1 MAGGRMPKFELTDL
15 GDAGRERLNPHGAGR
30 MEISGHVDPVRSPVP
45 DPSVEGGGGPDPVGN
60 RDQNRDRGND
70 GGRGDAEVVEKS
82 AEPPG
87 TRTQGPRLHQAR
99 ASTLVIGATET
110 PSRVHRAS
118 RDLRKR
124 VDGRTRTEH
133 G

>member
-1 MAGGRMPKFELTDL
+1 MAGGRKPKFELTDL

-70 GGRGDAEVVEKS
+70 GGRRDAEVVEKS
-82 AEPPG
+82 GEPPG
-87 TRTQGPRLHQAR
+87 TRTQGPRLKGT
-99 ASTLVIGATET
+99 STPEQYQLDQSLKV
-110 PSRVHRAS
+110 S
-118 RDLRKR
+118 D
-124 VDGRTRTEH
+124 D
-133 G
+133 